1 VVVVVARRWA
11 RPCVGRPVQGWTFG
25 GSQLLAGLIGLLVTG
40 CSCGLGALIAARVG
54 GRRSALT

>member
-1 VVVVVARRWA
+1 MQSAC
-11 RPCVGRPVQGWTFG
+11 RPEQGWTFVG
-25 GSQLLAGLIGLLVTG
+25 IQLLAGLIVLLVTV